1 MAITVPYLGLNRLV
15 AEVPEEDWGE
25 ETTAYLVALLQ
36 SGDVMEFKSVALNI
50 LRREIVGADLVIAV
64 AGTITWTANHHIVSG
79 DSAAV
84 TVDATTG
91 IAVGE
96 TDKQVLTLEGGDA
109 TNTVQLDHAGNVNLN
124 GAVVLGLGHKIRL
137 EWSVVDT
144 EWVELNRSH

>member
-25 ETTAYLVALLQ
+25 EATAWAVALLQ
-36 SGDVMEFKSVALNI
+36 SGNVMEFKSIALNI

-109 TNTVQLDHAGNVNLN
+109 TNTVQLNP
-124 GAVVLGLGHKIRL
+124 
-137 EWSVVDT
+137 
-144 EWVELNRSH
+144 